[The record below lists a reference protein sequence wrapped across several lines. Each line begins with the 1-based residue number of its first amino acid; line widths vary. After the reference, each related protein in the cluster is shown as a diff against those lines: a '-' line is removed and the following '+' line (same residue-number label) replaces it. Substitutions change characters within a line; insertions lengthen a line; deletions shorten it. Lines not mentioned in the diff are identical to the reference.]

1 MSTGTQRNKQTVD
14 VVYTRTQKKTMG
26 LRTEHDEMHPIGF
39 TMT

>member
-14 VVYTRTQKKTMG
+14 VVYTRTQKTMG

>member
-14 VVYTRTQKKTMG
+14 AVYTRTQKTMS